1 MGNMVLTLIIDLL
14 MAVLLIVTLF
24 YCSRLNKRI
33 RLLQDA
39 KSELAQIV
47 REFDE
52 STQRATQ
59 SIAEIH
65 AASTRITENIQHKI
79 DKANFLADDL
89 QFLIERSA
97 KITDKM
103 DVAVA
108 GGRNMASRGAS
119 VASAGEV
126 PRGSRGQ
133 APTAAAV
140 AAREASLGETPKP
153 GAADEK
159 RRPGLRMRSKAE
171 QELLDALKNSE

>member
-1 MGNMVLTLIIDLL
+1 MGNMVLTLVIDVL
-14 MAVLLIVTLF
+14 MAGLLVVTLF

-39 KSELAQIV
+39 RSELAQIV
-47 REFDE
+47 QEFDE

-65 AASTRITENIQHKI
+65 AASSRISENIQHKI

-97 KITDKM
+97 KIADKV
-103 DVAVA
+103 DVSTSAARGVPPRSNTA
-108 GGRNMASRGAS
+108 ALNDMPRGRASAPSTAATAAS
-119 VASAGEV
+119 VPEE
-126 PRGSRGQ
+126 
-133 APTAAAV
+133 AAQ
-140 AAREASLGETPKP
+140 P
-153 GAADEK
+153 AADK
-159 RRPGLRMRSKAE
+159 RRAGLRMRSKAE